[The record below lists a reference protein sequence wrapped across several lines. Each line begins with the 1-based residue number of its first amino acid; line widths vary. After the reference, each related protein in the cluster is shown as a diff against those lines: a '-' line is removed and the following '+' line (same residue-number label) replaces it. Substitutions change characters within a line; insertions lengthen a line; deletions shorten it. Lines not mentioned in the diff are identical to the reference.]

1 MKDNKYTITFQDDNG
16 NPIWTKTIKRTHIEE
31 VESAAFFM
39 INANQT
45 EATTWTI
52 TKL

>member
-31 VESAAFFM
+31 VESTAFFM
-39 INANQT
+39 MNANQT